1 MQTDAN
7 DSAPEAIPR
16 NAATLVLWR
25 NAPDG
30 PEVLTGVRGSKARF
44 MPGRRVF
51 PGGALDE
58 ADREMPTSHQLAGT
72 CLARLQMETE
82 RPELATALALTAIRE
97 TFEETG
103 LALGRPRAPGSADS
117 SAPGGSW
124 ERFRSLGLEP
134 AVDALRFVFRA
145 ITPRRYPLRFD
156 ARFFLALASSV
167 DGDPDDL
174 SGASGELS
182 ALRWTPVASA
192 MRSRELPF
200 ITGIVLQELSERQR
214 TGLQV
219 DRPVPFFTEGRHT
232 EIVRRL

>member
-1 MQTDAN
+1 MVPDG
-7 DSAPEAIPR
+7 DSNAPEATPR
-16 NAATLVLWR
+16 DAATLVLWR
-25 NAPDG
+25 DAPDG

-58 ADREMPTSHQLAGT
+58 VDLQMSTSHQLADA

-82 RPELATALALTAIRE
+82 RPELAAALALTAIRE

-103 LALGRPRAPGSADS
+103 LALGRPRVPASPESP
-117 SAPGGSW
+117 APGGSW

-134 AVDALRFVFRA
+134 AVAELRFVFRA

-156 ARFFLALASSV
+156 ARFFLAQAAAV
-167 DGDPDDL
+167 AGDPDDL

-182 ALRWTPVASA
+182 ALCWTPVASA

-200 ITGIVLQELSERQR
+200 ITGVVLQELSERWR
-214 TGLQV
+214 AGFSV
-219 DRPVPFFTEGRHT
+219 DRPVSFFTEGRQT
-232 EIVRRL
+232 EVVRRL